1 MPWDC
6 MSCKYQK
13 HVKHQEGRI
22 RYLELELKAAKDE
35 TDILKNRYMSNK
47 IRDNDNTNDVWF
59 KRKNSKS
66 RAHRFSANNM
76 SRIRLSNKFSVLEFD
91 QQNPGLLKHKDMK
104 TELLTGKS
112 NSRKKKILLL
122 GSSHGQDIGPLLQ
135 NHLGTECEVT
145 SIFKPNASLEN
156 IVEDLANLGEVLTKK
171 DHIVIVGGPGNNL
184 ERNHH
189 YSIKKDL
196 NFIARR
202 TDYTVRFV
210 NLLRRYDEPW
220 MNKRARSVNLR
231 LDRALLGHGMSH
243 LGVTDTAT
251 IGREE
256 YTAHGLHLN
265 PRGKGK
271 VMLLIAD
278 KLDGGMYRV

>member
-1 MPWDC
+1 M
-6 MSCKYQK
+6 
-13 HVKHQEGRI
+13 
-22 RYLELELKAAKDE
+22 
-35 TDILKNRYMSNK
+35 
-47 IRDNDNTNDVWF
+47 
-59 KRKNSKS
+59 
-66 RAHRFSANNM
+66 
-76 SRIRLSNKFSVLEFD
+76 
-91 QQNPGLLKHKDMK
+91 
-104 TELLTGKS
+104 
-112 NSRKKKILLL
+112 
-122 GSSHGQDIGPLLQ
+122 
-135 NHLGTECEVT
+135 

-156 IVEDLANLGEVLTKK
+156 IVEDLANLGKVLTKK

-210 NLLRRYDEPW
+210 NLLRRYDELW
-220 MNKRARSVNLR
+220 MKKRARSVNLR
-231 LDRALLGHGMSH
+231 LDWALLGHGMSH